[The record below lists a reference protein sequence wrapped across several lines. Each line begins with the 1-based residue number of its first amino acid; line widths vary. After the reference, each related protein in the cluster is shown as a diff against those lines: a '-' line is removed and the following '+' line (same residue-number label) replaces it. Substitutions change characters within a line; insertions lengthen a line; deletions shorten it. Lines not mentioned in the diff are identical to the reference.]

1 MKEYLPEVFRSRVLL
16 APQATDNGAQAYA
29 APTVGASAITI
40 RNVAT
45 MGNATDL
52 VLSLKYAD
60 DATGTNATD
69 YPVDVP
75 VYVGGVR
82 QTDAKA
88 YTIGDSNGSFIVDFC
103 VDPATIPEGKF
114 IGVSYGN
121 SNAANL
127 LTTLIVEDVAYK
139 PTATA

>member
-1 MKEYLPEVFRSRVLL
+1 MKVYIPENFRSRVLL
-16 APQATDNGAQAYA
+16 VPQATGTGAQAYLK
-29 APTVGASAITI
+29 PTGAVNAITI
-40 RNVAT
+40 RAIAT

-88 YTIGDSNGSFIVDFC
+88 YTIGAATGNFIVDFC
-103 VDPATIPEGKF
+103 VDPATVPAGKYV
-114 IGVSYGN
+114 GLSYGD

-127 LTTLIVEDVAYK
+127 LAAEFVEDSAFK